1 MSALLSVHPGLSK
14 VTPLK
19 PGVGQNIATHAL
31 PPARNNNLKV
41 KEALS
46 ACRSRCKGLLALE
59 KRHIQQRPQWP
70 TVTLTWHASKHNVY
84 KLRQRYSLKTG
95 WPLEVYM
102 PSISS
107 TLSDTDVYRRKTE
120 PVFIYFIYCVYL
132 CVYMFSQITWLCP
145 VWNKNWFCF
154 TIPHSNPPPPLS
166 LFPSVGMFLSPS
178 SVLSRSI
185 LCNCLKI

>member
-1 MSALLSVHPGLSK
+1 MSTVLSVHPGLSK
-14 VTPLK
+14 VPPLK
-19 PGVGQNIATHAL
+19 PGVGQNIATRAL

-41 KEALS
+41 MEAQS

-59 KRHIQQRPQWP
+59 RRHIQQRPQWP
-70 TVTLTWHASKHNVY
+70 TVTLTWHASKHSVY
-84 KLRQRYSLKTG
+84 KRCQRYSLKTG
-95 WPLEVYM
+95 RPPVVYM

-107 TLSDTDVYRRKTE
+107 TLGDTDVYRRKTAQFYL
-120 PVFIYFIYCVYL
+120 FILFTML
-132 CVYMFSQITWLCP
+132 CVYTFSQITWLCP